1 MPVNQVLLVSEEKL
15 KAFTTVNENVSPQLL
30 IPYILNAQETY
41 LVNLI
46 GSSFLK
52 ELYLQVRT
60 NSVTAANR
68 FILDEYIGQVVL
80 QYGLVMALPF
90 LKYKILN
97 KSILSPKSETADSID
112 IDELKYL
119 VSQVK
124 NTAEQYAML
133 LQKYLFWHSS
143 EFPLWNTA
151 LAQDGVIPDKGNV
164 FTAPLVTS
172 HYPYAYKKRLAQR
185 ANRGGY
191 GFALGSNPTG
201 TEGGW
206 TTCDGF
212 PWWLWG
218 Y

>member
-1 MPVNQVLLVSEEKL
+1 MPVNQILLVSEEKL
-15 KAFTTVNENVSPQLL
+15 KAFTTINENVSPQLL
-30 IPYILNAQETY
+30 IPYILNSQETY

-60 NSVTAANR
+60 NTVTAANQ
-68 FILDEYIGQVVL
+68 FILDEFIGQVVL
-80 QYGLVMALPF
+80 QYGLMMSLPF

-97 KSILSPKSETADSID
+97 KSILSPKSESADSID
-112 IDELKYL
+112 LDELKYL

-133 LQKYLFWHSS
+133 LQRYLFWHSADY
-143 EFPLWNTA
+143 PLWNNA
-151 LAQDGVIPDKGNV
+151 LAMDGVIPDKGNV
-164 FTAPLVTS
+164 YTAPLVTS
-172 HYPYAYKKRLAQR
+172 HYPYAWKKRLAQT

-201 TEGGW
+201 TEGGAF
-206 TTCDGF
+206 CDWPF
-212 PWWLWG
+212 WLYG

>member
-1 MPVNQVLLVSEEKL
+1 M
-15 KAFTTVNENVSPQLL
+15 
-30 IPYILNAQETY
+30 
-41 LVNLI
+41 
-46 GSSFLK
+46 
-52 ELYLQVRT
+52 
-60 NSVTAANR
+60 
-68 FILDEYIGQVVL
+68 
-80 QYGLVMALPF
+80 MALPF

-97 KSILSPKSETADSID
+97 KSILSPKSESADSID
-112 IDELKYL
+112 LDELKYL

-133 LQKYLFWHSS
+133 LQKYLFWHSN

-172 HYPYAYKKRLAQR
+172 HYPYAWKKRLAQTG
-185 ANRGGY
+185 NRGGY

-201 TEGGW
+201 TEGGFAS
-206 TTCDGF
+206 CDF
-212 PWWLWG
+212 PWWVWG

>member
-1 MPVNQVLLVSEEKL
+1 MAVNEVLLVSEEKL

-30 IPYILNAQETY
+30 IPYILNSQNTY

-52 ELYLQVRT
+52 ELYLQVKT
-60 NSVTAANR
+60 GTVTEANTY
-68 FILDEYIGQVVL
+68 ILDEYIGQVVL
-80 QYGLVMALPF
+80 QYGLMMALPF

-97 KSILSPKSETADSID
+97 KSILSPKSETSDSID
-112 IDELKYL
+112 LDELKYL
-119 VSQVK
+119 VAEVK

-133 LQKYLFWHSS
+133 LQRYLFWHSADY
-143 EFPLWNTA
+143 PLWNNA
-151 LAQDGVIPDKGNV
+151 LAMDGVIPDRGNV
-164 FTAPLVTS
+164 FTSPLVTS
-172 HYPYAYKKRLAQR
+172 HYPYAFKKRLAQT

-201 TEGGW
+201 TESGAL
-206 TTCDGF
+206 CDW
-212 PWWLWG
+212 PWWLYG

>member
-1 MPVNQVLLVSEEKL
+1 MAVNEVLLVSEEKL

-30 IPYILNAQETY
+30 IPYILNAQNTY

-46 GSSFLK
+46 GSTFLK
-52 ELYLQVRT
+52 DLYLQVRT
-60 NSVTAANR
+60 NSVTPANR

-80 QYGLVMALPF
+80 QYGLMMALPF

-119 VSQVK
+119 VAQVK

-133 LQKYLFWHSS
+133 LQRYIVYHSNEYPLFNSANI
-143 EFPLWNTA
+143 L
-151 LAQDGVIPDKGNV
+151 DGVMPDLGNV

-172 HYPYAYKKRLAQR
+172 HYPYAWKKRLAQT

-201 TEGGW
+201 TEGNAL
-206 TTCDGF
+206 CDF

>member
-1 MPVNQVLLVSEEKL
+1 MPANEILLVSEEKL
-15 KAFTTVNENVSPQLL
+15 KAFTTINENVSPQLL
-30 IPYILNAQETY
+30 IPYILNSQETY

-60 NSVTAANR
+60 NTVTAANR

-80 QYGLVMALPF
+80 QYGLMMALPF

-97 KSILSPKSETADSID
+97 KSILSPKSESADSID
-112 IDELKYL
+112 LDELKYL
-119 VSQVK
+119 VMQVK
-124 NTAEQYAML
+124 NTAEQYSML
-133 LQKYLFWHSS
+133 LQKYLYWHSN
-143 EFPLWNTA
+143 EYPLWNNA
-151 LAQDGVIPDKGNV
+151 LAMDGVLPDRGNV

-172 HYPYAYKKRLAQR
+172 HYPYAWKKRLAQT

-201 TEGGW
+201 TEGGFAE
-206 TTCDGF
+206 CDF
-212 PWWLWG
+212 PFWLWG

>member
-1 MPVNQVLLVSEEKL
+1 MAIQEVLLVSEEKL
-15 KAFTTVNENVSPQLL
+15 KAFTTINDNVSPQIL
-30 IPYILNAQETY
+30 IPYVFNAQNTY

-46 GSSFLK
+46 GSSFMK
-52 ELYLQVRT
+52 ELYLQVKT
-60 NSVTAANR
+60 NTVTQVNR
-68 FILDEYIGQVVL
+68 YILDEYIGNVVL
-80 QYGLVMALPF
+80 NYSLMMALPF

-112 IDELKYL
+112 LDELKYL
-119 VSQVK
+119 VAQVK

-133 LQKYLFWHSS
+133 LQQYLYWHSNDY
-143 EFPLWNTA
+143 PLWNSA
-151 LAQDGVIPDKGNV
+151 LAQDGVIPDRGNV
-164 FTAPLVTS
+164 YTAPLVTS
-172 HYPYAYKKRLAQR
+172 HYPYAWKKRLAQT

-201 TEGGW
+201 TESGVL
-206 TTCDGF
+206 CDF

>member
-1 MPVNQVLLVSEEKL
+1 MAVNEVLLVSEEKL

-30 IPYILNAQETY
+30 IPYILNSQNTY

-52 ELYLQVRT
+52 ELYLQVKT
-60 NSVTAANR
+60 GTVTEANTY
-68 FILDEYIGQVVL
+68 ILDEYIGQVVL
-80 QYGLVMALPF
+80 QYGLMMALPF

-97 KSILSPKSETADSID
+97 KSILSPKSETSDSID
-112 IDELKYL
+112 LDELKYL
-119 VSQVK
+119 VAEVK

-133 LQKYLFWHSS
+133 LQRYLFWHSADY
-143 EFPLWNTA
+143 PLWNNA
-151 LAQDGVIPDKGNV
+151 LAMDGVIPDRGNV
-164 FTAPLVTS
+164 FTSPLVTS
-172 HYPYAYKKRLAQR
+172 HYPYGFKRRLAET

-201 TEGGW
+201 TESGAL
-206 TTCDGF
+206 CDW
-212 PWWLWG
+212 PWWLYG

>member
-1 MPVNQVLLVSEEKL
+1 MAVNQVLLVSEEKL
-15 KAFTTVNENVSPQLL
+15 KAFTTINENVSPQLL
-30 IPYILNAQETY
+30 IPYILNSQETY

-52 ELYLQVRT
+52 ELYTQVRT
-60 NSVTAANR
+60 NTVSAANQ

-119 VSQVK
+119 VGEVK

-133 LQKYLFWHSS
+133 LQRYLFWHSADY
-143 EFPLWNTA
+143 PLWNNA
-151 LAQDGVIPDKGNV
+151 LAMDGVIPDRGNV
-164 FTAPLVTS
+164 FTSPLVTS
-172 HYPYAYKKRLAQR
+172 HYPYAFKKRLAQT

-201 TEGGW
+201 TEAGAF
-206 TTCDGF
+206 CDF
-212 PWWLWG
+212 PWWLYG

>member
-1 MPVNQVLLVSEEKL
+1 MAVNQILLVSEEKL
-15 KAFTTVNENVSPQLL
+15 KAFTTINENVSPQLL
-30 IPYILNAQETY
+30 IPYILNSQETY

-60 NSVTAANR
+60 NTVTAANQ
-68 FILDEYIGQVVL
+68 FILDEFIGQVVL
-80 QYGLVMALPF
+80 QYGLMMSLPF

-97 KSILSPKSETADSID
+97 KSILSPKSESADSID
-112 IDELKYL
+112 LDELKYL

-133 LQKYLFWHSS
+133 LQRYLFWHSADY
-143 EFPLWNTA
+143 PLWNNA
-151 LAQDGVIPDKGNV
+151 LAMDGVIPDKGNV
-164 FTAPLVTS
+164 YTAPLVTS
-172 HYPYAYKKRLAQR
+172 HYPYAWKKRLAQT

-201 TEGGW
+201 TEGGAF
-206 TTCDGF
+206 CDWPF
-212 PWWLWG
+212 WLWG

>member
-1 MPVNQVLLVSEEKL
+1 MPVNQILLVSEEKL
-15 KAFTTVNENVSPQLL
+15 KAFTTINENVSPQLL
-30 IPYILNAQETY
+30 IPYILNSQETY

-60 NSVTAANR
+60 NTVTAANQ
-68 FILDEYIGQVVL
+68 FILDEFIGQVVL
-80 QYGLVMALPF
+80 QYGLMMSLPF

-97 KSILSPKSETADSID
+97 KSILSPKSESADSID
-112 IDELKYL
+112 LDELKYL

-133 LQKYLFWHSS
+133 LQRYLFWHSADY
-143 EFPLWNTA
+143 PLWNNA
-151 LAQDGVIPDKGNV
+151 LAMDGVIPDKGNV
-164 FTAPLVTS
+164 YTAPLVTS
-172 HYPYAYKKRLAQR
+172 HYPYAWKKRLAQT

-201 TEGGW
+201 TEGGAL
-206 TTCDGF
+206 CDF
-212 PWWLWG
+212 PWWLYG

>member
-1 MPVNQVLLVSEEKL
+1 MAVNQVLLVSEEKL
-15 KAFTTVNENVSPQLL
+15 KAFTTINENVSPQLL
-30 IPYILNAQETY
+30 IPYILNSQETY

-52 ELYLQVRT
+52 ELYTQVRT
-60 NSVTAANR
+60 NTVSAANQ

-119 VSQVK
+119 VGEVK

-133 LQKYLFWHSS
+133 LQKYLFWHSADY
-143 EFPLWNTA
+143 PLWNNA
-151 LAQDGVIPDKGNV
+151 LAMDGVIPDRGNV
-164 FTAPLVTS
+164 FTSPLVTS
-172 HYPYAYKKRLAQR
+172 HFPYAAKKRLAQT

-201 TEGGW
+201 TESGAL
-206 TTCDGF
+206 CDF
-212 PWWLWG
+212 PWWLYG

>member
-1 MPVNQVLLVSEEKL
+1 MPVNEILLVSEEKL
-15 KAFTTVNENVSPQLL
+15 KAFTTINENVSPQLL
-30 IPYILNAQETY
+30 IPYILNSQETY

-60 NSVTAANR
+60 NTVTAANR

-80 QYGLVMALPF
+80 QYGLMMALPF

-97 KSILSPKSETADSID
+97 KSILSPKSESADSID
-112 IDELKYL
+112 LDELKYL
-119 VSQVK
+119 VAQVK

-133 LQKYLFWHSS
+133 LQKYLFWHSADY
-143 EFPLWNTA
+143 PLWNNA
-151 LAQDGVIPDKGNV
+151 LAMDGVIPDRGNV
-164 FTAPLVTS
+164 YTAPLVTS
-172 HYPYAYKKRLAQR
+172 HYPYAFKKRLAQT

-201 TEGGW
+201 TEAGAFCEW
-206 TTCDGF
+206 
-212 PWWLWG
+212 PWWLYG